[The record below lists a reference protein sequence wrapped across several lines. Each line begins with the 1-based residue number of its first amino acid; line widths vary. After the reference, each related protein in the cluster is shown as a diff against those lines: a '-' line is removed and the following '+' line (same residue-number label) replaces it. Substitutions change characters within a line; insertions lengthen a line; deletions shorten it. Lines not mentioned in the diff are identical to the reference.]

1 MQLQS
6 DILGI
11 AVERP
16 VMRESTALGS
26 AICAGV
32 AMKLFGWDLEKPET
46 LAKVNVQGKT
56 TFEPE
61 IAENERVWRVRG
73 WDRAVQRAMHWKDD
87 DARASRTPGAF
98 EADVP
103 GTGRGN

>member
-11 AVERP
+11 TVERP

-32 AMKLFGWDLEKPET
+32 AMKLFGWDLSNPDS
-46 LAKVNVQGKT
+46 LSKVNVQGKT
-56 TFEPE
+56 TFEPQV
-61 IAENERVWRVRG
+61 NEANRVARVRE
-73 WDRAVQRAMHWKDD
+73 WDRAVQRAMKWKDD
-87 DARASRTPGAF
+87 DARTSRTPGAF

-103 GTGRGN
+103 IIGRGN